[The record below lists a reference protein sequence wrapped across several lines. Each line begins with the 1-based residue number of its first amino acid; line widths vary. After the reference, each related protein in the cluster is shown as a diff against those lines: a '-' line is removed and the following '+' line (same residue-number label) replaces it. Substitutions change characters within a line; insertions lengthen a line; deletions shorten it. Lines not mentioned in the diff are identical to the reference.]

1 MTKPSPFLPVGYVS
15 RKEED
20 PLPSTGPHLDV
31 RVFDPKTNKYLNPS
45 TIRSLLTR
53 LKVGPNY
60 TPLWKQKGN
69 EWVSSYPITSGFG
82 YRDAPTYGAS
92 SYHPA
97 HDYGVGAGTQL
108 AWEGPGTFKPGK
120 GYGEIQTTDA
130 QGRPFVVKLLHT
142 RGGKEGSVAGQPVAQ
157 TPSAPAGTTTSPLR
171 LIENYFIGGLP
182 GQERERD
189 PFGFLSNYR
198 RRLNIQDLLSVAQ
211 PQSKVSGIG
220 EILSQQ
226 PEFYG

>member
-1 MTKPSPFLPVGYVS
+1 MTKTQQFLPVGYVS
-15 RKEED
+15 SKEED
-20 PLPSTGPHLDV
+20 PLPSTGAHLDV
-31 RVFDPKTNKYLNPS
+31 RVFDPKSNKYLNPS

-60 TPLWKQKGN
+60 TPLWQQKGN
-69 EWVSSYPITSGFG
+69 EWVSSHPITSGYG
-82 YRDAPTYGAS
+82 PRSAPAPGAS
-92 SYHPA
+92 AYHPA

-142 RGGKEGSVAGQPVAQ
+142 RGGKEGGVAAQPAVQPTAS
-157 TPSAPAGTTTSPLR
+157 TGAPVR
-171 LIENYFIGGLP
+171 LVENYFIGGVP

-189 PFGFLSNYR
+189 PLDFLSDYR
-198 RRLNIQDLLSVAQ
+198 QRLNLQDLLSIAQ
-211 PQSKVSGIG
+211 PQSKSFGIG